1 MERFAG
7 RSALVTGA
15 SRGLGRAIA
24 ESFGREGA
32 RVGVGYRS
40 RRDEAERTLAAIERA
55 GGQGVLLPF
64 DVRDPA
70 SIAGAVDSFAPDGAL
85 DVLVNNAAVVRDQ
98 HIAFMSSEDW
108 EHVVSVNLT
117 GTYHCCRAAVPRM
130 MARRRGAIVNVA
142 STAALRA
149 SPGQSNYAGSKGGVI
164 AFTATLAAELAPYGI
179 RVNAVAPGLLATGM
193 GARFDRRTVER
204 RTAGIPLGRVGT
216 AEEIANVVLFLASDE
231 SSFVVGQCFRVDGG
245 LSL

>member
-1 MERFAG
+1 MGRFAG

-24 ESFGREGA
+24 EAFAREGA
-32 RVGVGYRS
+32 RVGIGYRA
-40 RRDEAERTLAAIERA
+40 RREEAERTLAQIERS
-55 GGQGVLLPF
+55 GGRGALLAF
-64 DVRDPA
+64 DVRDPVA
-70 SIAGAVDSFAPDGAL
+70 IAAAVEEFTRDSDL
-85 DVLVNNAAVVRDQ
+85 DILVNNAAVVRDQ

-108 EHVVSVNLT
+108 EHVVSVNLN
-117 GTYHCCRAAVPRM
+117 GTYHCCRAVVPRM

-149 SPGQSNYAGSKGGVI
+149 SPGQSNYSGSKGGVV
-164 AFTATLAAELAPYGI
+164 AFTATLAAEVASYGV
-179 RVNAVAPGLLATGM
+179 RVNAVAPGLLSTGM
-193 GARFDRRTVER
+193 GTRFDRRTIER
-204 RTAGIPLGRVGT
+204 RSAAIPLARLGT

-231 SSFVVGQCFRVDGG
+231 SSYVVGQCFRVDGG